1 MPKVVNV
8 TDDNMKWLREHHD
21 NVTLT
26 EAADRI
32 GVCVDT
38 LKRILVRE
46 GLRDFEGAKYVVA
59 RKETVAT
66 WERPCMDCGCTEQ
79 RPKNW
84 YYCKSAE
91 HREGMTTNEYR
102 KR

>member
-8 TDDNMKWLREHHD
+8 SDTQMDWLRENHD
-21 NVTLT
+21 SMSLNDVAT
-26 EAADRI
+26 RI

-46 GLRDFEGAKYVVA
+46 GIREFEGAKYVVA
-59 RKETVAT
+59 RKESVSM
-66 WERPCMDCGCTEQ
+66 WDRPCMECGKRES

-84 YYCKSAE
+84 YYCKDCRACRGYE
-91 HREGMTTNEYR
+91 DD
-102 KR
+102 

>member
-1 MPKVVNV
+1 MPKVVQIS
-8 TDDNMKWLREHHD
+8 DDNMHWLSQHHA

-26 EAADRI
+26 EAARKLS
-32 GVCVDT
+32 VCVDT

-59 RKETVAT
+59 RKETVNMWT
-66 WERPCMDCGCTEQ
+66 RPCMDCGSTEL

-84 YYCKSAE
+84 YYC
-91 HREGMTTNEYR
+91 R
-102 KR
+102 KCRADRGYEDD